1 MRVSIHLSGERG
13 FSMIEVLVALLI
25 IGVGFMRLGKLLSGN
40 GAVKGAVKDGMLG
53 ILGRMFRK

>member
-1 MRVSIHLSGERG
+1 MLFASSTGGLGTLI
-13 FSMIEVLVALLI
+13 ALLI
-25 IGVGFMRLGKLLSGN
+25 IGVGFMRMGKMLSGN

>member
-1 MRVSIHLSGERG
+1 MLFASSTSSFGN
-13 FSMIEVLVALLI
+13 LVFLLL
-25 IGVGFMRLGKLLSGN
+25 IGVGFMKMGKLLSGN